1 MGNMLDFFRK
11 GPEQK
16 DAPRKSNTVSVYSV
30 GPVPGRNIRQP
41 VVKPSSEELTRASA
55 IYAAGAAI
63 FAVLTVFMFIQGM
76 WFTGIIMIVPTFCLG
91 GFSWYYM
98 KP

>member
-1 MGNMLDFFRK
+1 MGNMMDNFRGK
-11 GPEQK
+11 PPQN
-16 DAPRKSNTVSVYSV
+16 PQSRNTVSVRSV
-30 GPVPGRNIRQP
+30 GPVPSRNIRQP
-41 VVKPSSEELTRASA
+41 VVPPSNETLSRAAA
-55 IYAAGAAI
+55 IYGAAAAV

-76 WFTGIIMIVPTFCLG
+76 WFTGLIMIVPTFCLG